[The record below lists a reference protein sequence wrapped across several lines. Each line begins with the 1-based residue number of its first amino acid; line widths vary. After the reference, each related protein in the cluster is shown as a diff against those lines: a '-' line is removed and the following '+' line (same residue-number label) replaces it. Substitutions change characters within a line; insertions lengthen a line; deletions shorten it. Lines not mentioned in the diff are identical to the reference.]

1 MNLCDLICF
10 RVFSARTVHVLKWDV
25 LSVMPVGIP
34 YAVYGI
40 PSPTDLQLIA
50 SNCEQA
56 SRKPNARRVFSSALH
71 ISAMF
76 IINELSLSLVSV
88 CKSSGNYSASLAAR
102 K

>member
-1 MNLCDLICF
+1 MCSSGTSLI
-10 RVFSARTVHVLKWDV
+10 SHASGY
-25 LSVMPVGIP
+25 SVCRIP
-34 YAVYGI
+34 YTVYGI